1 MALTSIIVICVF
13 IVITWLDLMR
23 GHVRTKVGSP
33 EVEICTPPRHHATEV
48 DNPPSYASIEGEEV
62 PPPAYRS
69 S

>member
-1 MALTSIIVICVF
+1 MK
-13 IVITWLDLMR
+13 
-23 GHVRTKVGSP
+23 GHTRTKVGSP